1 MVETNAPHKWK
12 LPLLFDGLETQV
24 VLLELV
30 SQARGGGVKLL
41 GYIPEQWMEGNWKG
55 VD

>member
-1 MVETNAPHKWK
+1 MVETNGTDQGK

-30 SQARGGGVKLL
+30 SQAGGGGVKLL
-41 GYIPEQWMEGNWKG
+41 GHIPGQIKKGN
-55 VD
+55 